1 MTIEEIMEMWGED
14 SHIEDTDLD
23 NESLKIP
30 NLHQKYLDI
39 YSKEKRKMSDLDT
52 HWKVL
57 FSNDGKWL
65 FPKMEKHQNT
75 IYVYLKQSW
84 NDIML
89 QQMMFFKRPK
99 KL

>member
-52 HWKVL
+52 PVSYTHL
-57 FSNDGKWL
+57 TL
-65 FPKMEKHQNT
+65 PT
-75 IYVYLKQSW
+75 ILLV
-84 NDIML
+84 
-89 QQMMFFKRPK
+89 
-99 KL
+99 